1 MDAVPIVPPLFWG
14 TKNTTLHELQTG
26 DRSRAT
32 DTISK
37 LSWTS
42 SSESSSFHRRAT
54 KWSTGALRGTSRH
67 QFLGRR
73 NELSARLEMDRRK
86 GQNGYGR
93 HLRHQTRCDPSGSN
107 LYRRCYRLGSVNHCG
122 ADRSRARSS
131 ISGSSPEPDGA
142 PTLPTS
148 DV

>member
-1 MDAVPIVPPLFWG
+1 MVRLRHAVP
-14 TKNTTLHELQTG
+14 
-26 DRSRAT
+26 
-32 DTISK
+32 ISK

-54 KWSTGALRGTSRH
+54 KWSTEALRGTSRH

-93 HLRHQTRCDPSGSN
+93 RLRHQTRCDPSGSN
-107 LYRRCYRLGSVNHCG
+107 LYRRSYRLGSVTNAGRIAPGGKPPCCSFPLPICRQNHPAPF
-122 ADRSRARSS
+122 ADLVR
-131 ISGSSPEPDGA
+131 
-142 PTLPTS
+142 L
-148 DV
+148 